1 MSSPKPCGQRG
12 LSGAR
17 GIVPID
23 SQTAFH
29 AGTAGTAGTY
39 RLDDAL
45 TFATVPMLRQPG
57 LDLIAAATGDVEF
70 DLECVP
76 LTDSAGLALLIDWLA
91 EARARQR
98 TLRYLKVPDAL
109 SELAKLSE
117 VESLIA
123 PSAETP
129 ADTSVQTTSV
139 QTTPEQTTP
148 AQTLN
153 ATTTVARSR

>member
-1 MSSPKPCGQRG
+1 VSTPRPCGQRG

-23 SQTAFH
+23 GKTAFLGCP
-29 AGTAGTAGTY
+29 AGTPGVY
-39 RLDDAL
+39 RLEDAL

-57 LDLIAAATGDVEF
+57 LDLIAAAAGDVQF

-98 TLRYLKVPDAL
+98 TLRYLKVPEAL
-109 SELAKLSE
+109 SELAKLSDVDALIE
-117 VESLIA
+117 PSAPPAPAETLIA
-123 PSAETP
+123 
-129 ADTSVQTTSV
+129 
-139 QTTPEQTTP
+139 
-148 AQTLN
+148 
-153 ATTTVARSR
+153 ATTAARSP

>member
-17 GIVPID
+17 GVVPID
-23 SQTAFH
+23 GQTAFQ
-29 AGTAGTAGTY
+29 AGTAGTAGSY
-39 RLDDAL
+39 RLEDAL

-57 LDLIAAATGDVEF
+57 LDLIAAASGDVEF

-98 TLRYLKVPDAL
+98 TLRYLKVPEAL
-109 SELAKLSE
+109 RALAELSD
-117 VESLIA
+117 VEPLIA
-123 PSAETP
+123 PSAQTQP
-129 ADTSVQTTSV
+129 AQT
-139 QTTPEQTTP
+139 QP
-148 AQTLN
+148 AQTLS
-153 ATTTVARSR
+153 ATTTAARSP

>member
-1 MSSPKPCGQRG
+1 MSTPRPCGQRG

-23 SQTAFH
+23 GPTAFQ
-29 AGTAGTAGTY
+29 AGAAGTY
-39 RLDDAL
+39 RLEDAL
-45 TFATVPMLRQPG
+45 TFATVPILRQPG
-57 LDLIAAATGDVEF
+57 LDLIAAASGDIAF

-98 TLRYLKVPDAL
+98 TLRYIKVPDAL
-109 SELAKLSE
+109 SELAKLSD
-117 VESLIA
+117 VESLIE

-129 ADTSVQTTSV
+129 
-139 QTTPEQTTP
+139 PPGTP
-148 AQTLN
+148 ATGTLN
-153 ATTTVARSR
+153 AATTADRSP